1 MQKLINVLAIA
12 SSVVSLTVVGSGAYV
27 YLNKD
32 ALIEKITEKAI
43 GSLTPKIPQTSNFSL
58 PLPNSPL

>member
-12 SSVVSLTVVGSGAYV
+12 SAAVSIAVVGSGAYV

-32 ALIEKITEKAI
+32 AIIEKITEKAM
-43 GSLTPKIPQTSNFSL
+43 GSLTPKIPQKSNFSL
-58 PLPNSPL
+58 PSPNSPF